1 MSFAVLAIPEFDRDD
16 ADDENA
22 GKSTERCVKSNFKL
36 SAQDIHG
43 ALVRVRSGAAP
54 AH

>member
-22 GKSTERCVKSNFKL
+22 VIPFLEKV
-36 SAQDIHG
+36 H
-43 ALVRVRSGAAP
+43 
-54 AH
+54 

>member
-22 GKSTERCVKSNFKL
+22 GTVIPFLEKV
-36 SAQDIHG
+36 H
-43 ALVRVRSGAAP
+43 
-54 AH
+54 